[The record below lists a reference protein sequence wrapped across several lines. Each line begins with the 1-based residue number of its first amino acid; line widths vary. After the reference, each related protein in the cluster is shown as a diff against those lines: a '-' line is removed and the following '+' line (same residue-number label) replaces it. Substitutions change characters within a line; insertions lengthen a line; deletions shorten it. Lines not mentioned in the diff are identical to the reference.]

1 MTGACAEEPWS
12 PSHSREGEG
21 KRGGRGRKTE
31 REVRKGEEKGGG
43 KRRKRSREWKVKL
56 GTIIKDRGR
65 KGKRQRRVERKGEG
79 GKNLERE
86 MKERDGGAGRAG

>member
-1 MTGACAEEPWS
+1 MTGACAEELWS

-65 KGKRQRRVERKGEG
+65 KGR
-79 GKNLERE
+79 GKEEWRE
-86 MKERDGGAGRAG
+86 KERAGKIWREK